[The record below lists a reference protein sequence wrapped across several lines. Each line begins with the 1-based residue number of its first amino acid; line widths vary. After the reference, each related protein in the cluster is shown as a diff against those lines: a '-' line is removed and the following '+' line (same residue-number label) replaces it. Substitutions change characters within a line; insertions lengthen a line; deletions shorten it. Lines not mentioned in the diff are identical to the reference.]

1 MPRRQAML
9 TMGGV
14 MLALFLSSL
23 DQTIV
28 ATAMPRIVA
37 DLQGFDRYTL
47 VTTAYLVASTT
58 VVPVVGRLTD
68 LYGRKGF
75 YIAGLVIFLVGSVL
89 SGFSQSMTQLI
100 VFRAVQGFGGGMI
113 MANSFIVIADLFP
126 QSERGKYMGL
136 ISGVFGLSS
145 VIGPTLGGFV
155 TDSLSW
161 HWIFFINIPLGVP
174 VILLFVKFFPN
185 LGATGRR
192 PNLDYLGVCTLV
204 LGVVPLLL
212 ALSWGGVQYDWGS
225 AQIIGLLAWAAL
237 MTALF
242 IANEARASDPIIPL
256 FIFRN
261 PVVSISMLVVFLTGF
276 GMFGG
281 IIFVPLFFQAVL
293 GASATSA
300 GSFLTPMMLGVVGG
314 AATSGQAL
322 ARLGGH
328 YRLQGLLGLTI
339 MAIGLFLLSRMSPET
354 SYGQAIANIVL
365 MGIGIGITLP
375 LYTLAV
381 QNTVP
386 YRVLGAATSST
397 QFFRSIGGTMGLAI
411 LGSVMA
417 NRFASTLQGSVPQE
431 VREAMPEGQLEALGQ
446 NPQALINPEANAQ
459 LQEAFTSAGTEG
471 PPLFQQLLAS
481 LQDSLSSAIGDV
493 FLISLALVAV
503 AWIANLFLGEVRLR
517 SRPDPRPAPEPGP
530 GLPQAEPAGD
540 GG

>member
-1 MPRRQAML
+1 M
-9 TMGGV
+9 
-14 MLALFLSSL
+14 
-23 DQTIV
+23 
-28 ATAMPRIVA
+28 
-37 DLQGFDRYTL
+37 
-47 VTTAYLVASTT
+47 
-58 VVPVVGRLTD
+58 
-68 LYGRKGF
+68 
-75 YIAGLVIFLVGSVL
+75 
-89 SGFSQSMTQLI
+89 
-100 VFRAVQGFGGGMI
+100 
-113 MANSFIVIADLFP
+113 
-126 QSERGKYMGL
+126 
-136 ISGVFGLSS
+136 
-145 VIGPTLGGFV
+145 
-155 TDSLSW
+155 
-161 HWIFFINIPLGVP
+161 P

-237 MTALF
+237 IDGAVH
-242 IANEARASDPIIPL
+242 RQRGP
-256 FIFRN
+256 
-261 PVVSISMLVVFLTGF
+261 GF
-276 GMFGG
+276 GSDNTPLYLQEPRGQHIYAGG
-281 IIFVPLFFQAVL
+281 LPHRLRHVRGHHICPPVL
-293 GASATSA
+293 PGRSWSLSHQRRQLPDAHDA
-300 GSFLTPMMLGVVGG
+300 GGRGG

-417 NRFASTLQGSVPQE
+417 NRFRLHAAGSVPQE

-530 GLPQAEPAGD
+530 GLPQAELAGD

>member
-530 GLPQAEPAGD
+530 GLPQAELAGD

>member
-1 MPRRQAML
+1 
-9 TMGGV
+9 
-14 MLALFLSSL
+14 
-23 DQTIV
+23 
-28 ATAMPRIVA
+28 
-37 DLQGFDRYTL
+37 
-47 VTTAYLVASTT
+47 
-58 VVPVVGRLTD
+58 
-68 LYGRKGF
+68 
-75 YIAGLVIFLVGSVL
+75 
-89 SGFSQSMTQLI
+89 
-100 VFRAVQGFGGGMI
+100 
-113 MANSFIVIADLFP
+113 
-126 QSERGKYMGL
+126 MGL

-300 GSFLTPMMLGVVGG
+300 GSFLTPMVLGVVGG